1 MCLSVL
7 KCYMILLAFRVI
19 IIIGFRLGCCKS
31 RTSEIVIMSE
41 YHLSFQM
48 VSEWRFGH
56 NFLKIQPLC
65 LNLPSY
71 VFKCYIFSTYY
82 FTGKKT
88 ILFTLTLTWLRL
100 QQWKAWS
107 AGKRVC
113 FSRVCDLLV
122 YSRQSHYM
130 ITWPHKSTHDD
141 SHLFLRL
148 LTITS
153 YQCGLSALTV
163 KDLQSLHN
171 ITF

>member
-71 VFKCYIFSTYY
+71 VFKCYICSTYC
-82 FTGKKT
+82 
-88 ILFTLTLTWLRL
+88 LFYWEKNNPIHTDFNVIETSAVESRVCRQACVFLPSV
-100 QQWKAWS
+100 WS
-107 AGKRVC
+107 AGLQPSEPLHDHMTAQIHTWWQSSVPEATDNHFLSMRFKC
-113 FSRVCDLLV
+113 FDSQRPA
-122 YSRQSHYM
+122 
-130 ITWPHKSTHDD
+130 ITT
-141 SHLFLRL
+141 
-148 LTITS
+148 
-153 YQCGLSALTV
+153 
-163 KDLQSLHN
+163 
-171 ITF
+171 